1 MTPIQINDFWVSP
14 DQRIG
19 AWSTDTE
26 PPTAEQ
32 IQNANLI
39 RSFFLNE
46 GWSLNAICG
55 MLGCMQG
62 ESTLNPAYIQ
72 ATHRSRLPNGGTDLS
87 SLPNAVMINFYAE
100 YYGDMNRGYAIGL
113 VQWDGYSNR
122 SGRRGQKLVNY
133 CVDNNIDWA
142 DGWSQMYRLRGEWQ
156 YDVTNQTNTFMYR
169 VYRQSQWWDFGS
181 YVTSTM
187 TPEDCAY
194 VWTVG
199 YERNAGGLGFR
210 GTNARW
216 WYDYF
221 NTDPD
226 APPVV
231 PPEDY
236 DDPVE
241 EDPEEPP
248 FDPDDPA
255 PPVPPGQDFFPAWFL
270 AQFSK
275 KKRSGK
281 RWLVT

>member
-14 DQRIG
+14 DERIG
-19 AWSTDTE
+19 AWSVATE
-26 PPTAEQ
+26 PPTAAQ

-46 GWSLNAICG
+46 GWSLSAICG

-62 ESTLNPAYIQ
+62 ESTINPAYIQ
-72 ATHRSRLPNGGTDLS
+72 ETHRNRLPGNGTSLS
-87 SLPNAVMINFYAE
+87 ALPNAVMINFYAE
-100 YYGDMNRGYAIGL
+100 FYGDMNRGYAIGL

-122 SGRRGQKLVNY
+122 NGRKGQKLVNY
-133 CVDNNIDWA
+133 CIDNNIDWS

-181 YVTSTM
+181 YVTSNM
-187 TPEDCAY
+187 SPEDCAY

-199 YERNAGGLGFR
+199 YERNAGGLGYR
-210 GTNARW
+210 GENARW

-221 NTDPD
+221 STDPD

-236 DDPVE
+236 DDPVQ
-241 EDPEEPP
+241 EDPEDPP
-248 FDPDDPA
+248 FDPDNPY
-255 PPVPPGQDFFPAWFL
+255 PPVPPGPDLLPAWLL
-270 AQFSK
+270 AQFRK
-275 KKRSGK
+275 KKRGARK
-281 RWLVT
+281 WTVI